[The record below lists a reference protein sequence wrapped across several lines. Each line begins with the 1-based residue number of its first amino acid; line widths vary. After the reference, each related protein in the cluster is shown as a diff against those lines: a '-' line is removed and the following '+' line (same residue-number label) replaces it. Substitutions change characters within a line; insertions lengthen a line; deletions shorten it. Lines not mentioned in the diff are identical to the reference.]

1 MMRILRRGLLFLP
14 LALLFCWLLLVALI
28 WQAPVAWL
36 VQQAQSGVLSSY
48 LAPAQRQQLQ
58 QVRWQQLDGSL
69 GRGQAVALQLPGMVV
84 SQVQWRVSF
93 WRLLLLWP
101 AAELQLGQEA
111 PMALRLSALP
121 TGRVKLRLQGGGLD
135 ALRGHPLPWALDGQ
149 LDGQLHYTARLTP
162 AGPECLGAGGQLTGP
177 LQVLQPLPM
186 NLGEV
191 QLGLNC
197 QPGQLAGWSLLA
209 NRAGQ
214 HQVSLQGEAGAGQ
227 WRFEAGAQVREG
239 AELQGILRL
248 LNWRVQGEVSQ
259 GELVPGQVYRAT
271 GSGRF

>member
-1 MMRILRRGLLFLP
+1 MMRLLRRGLMFVP
-14 LALLFCWLLLVALI
+14 LALLFCWLFVVTLI

-36 VQQAQSGVLSSY
+36 VQQAQSGLLSGY
-48 LAPAQRQQLQ
+48 LARAQRQQLQ

-69 GRGQAVALQLPGMVV
+69 GRGQALELQLPGVV
-84 SQVQWRVSF
+84 ISQVEWRVPF

-101 AAELQLGQEA
+101 AAELRLGGLDPLQVS
-111 PMALRLSALP
+111 LSVLP
-121 TGRVKLRLQGGGLD
+121 TGSINLKLQGGALD
-135 ALRGHPLPWALDGQ
+135 AVRGFPLPWALDGQ
-149 LDGQLHYTARLTP
+149 LDGQLHYRARLTP
-162 AGPECLGAGGQLTGP
+162 AGPECLSAGGQLAGP

-197 QPGQLAGWSLLA
+197 QSGQLVSWSLLA

-214 HQVSLQGEAGAGQ
+214 HQVSLQGQAEAGR
-227 WRFEAGAQVREG
+227 WRFEAGAEVRDG
-239 AELQGILRL
+239 AELQTILRL
-248 LNWRVQGEVSQ
+248 LNWRVQGPVGQ
-259 GELVPGQVYRAT
+259 GELMPGQVYKAT